1 MVIIGYG
8 SIGKRHCKNLSK
20 FKDIQCF
27 VVTNRKRINLPSKNF
42 QKFNSLDECLKLHP
56 DIGFITNV
64 TSSHVDIATK
74 LVKANCHVFIEK
86 PLSNSMKGVKKLE
99 NLIHKKRLVS
109 TIGCVMRFHPCLK
122 KIKHLISEGEIGKI
136 LYVRME
142 NGSYMPDWHRKENY
156 RKSYASR
163 KELGG
168 GVVFTC
174 IHEIDYLFW
183 LFGSV
188 RECYSITRKLSDLEI
203 NVDDL
208 SSILLQFKNDVVA
221 EIHLDYFQ
229 RPSFRSCKIVG
240 TKGTIY
246 WDSDSNSVKT
256 YDINKK
262 RWKSRLSI
270 KKYNINN
277 MYLNETTHFLDC
289 VKTNKRTINDIKQG
303 VQTLEIALAIQKSS
317 KNKKAEIFR

>member
-1 MVIIGYG
+1 
-8 SIGKRHCKNLSK
+8 
-20 FKDIQCF
+20 
-27 VVTNRKRINLPSKNF
+27 
-42 QKFNSLDECLKLHP
+42 
-56 DIGFITNV
+56 
-64 TSSHVDIATK
+64 
-74 LVKANCHVFIEK
+74 
-86 PLSNSMKGVKKLE
+86 MKGVKNLE
-99 NLIHKKRLVS
+99 NLIQKKRLVS

-142 NGSYMPDWHRKENY
+142 NGSYMPDWHMKENY

-246 WDSDSNSVKT
+246 WDSDSNSVRT